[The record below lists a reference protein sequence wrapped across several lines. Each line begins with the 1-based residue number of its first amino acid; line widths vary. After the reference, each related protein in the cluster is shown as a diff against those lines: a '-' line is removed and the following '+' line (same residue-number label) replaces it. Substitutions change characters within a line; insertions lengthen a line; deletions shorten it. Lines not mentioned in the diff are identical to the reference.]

1 MKTWV
6 KQEEQ
11 VNAFFLSGPL
21 LVLLHFSISGH
32 IFRSLDTVDNP
43 KCRFSFFRTALNMLL
58 TRHRVISPAGVGAD
72 VPARVEASI
81 QTVHHM
87 ADTALQ
93 VVDCRNALG
102 LSLVPGEMPLFPPG
116 YVLFWRSCATS
127 CRSHGGQWSGCSVL
141 QKMKGTGS
149 SLRHNSLKT
158 LRPQPQERIVGMD
171 AAP

>member
-21 LVLLHFSISGH
+21 LVLLHFSILGH

-43 KCRFSFFRTALNMLL
+43 KCRFSLFRTALNMLL
-58 TRHRVISPAGVGAD
+58 TRHRVISPAGVGTD

-102 LSLVPGEMPLFPPG
+102 LSLVPGERCPFFLQDMCCFG
-116 YVLFWRSCATS
+116 GVVLPA
-127 CRSHGGQWSGCSVL
+127 
-141 QKMKGTGS
+141 
-149 SLRHNSLKT
+149 
-158 LRPQPQERIVGMD
+158 VGVMGD
-171 AAP
+171 SDQAAVYYRRWKEQGLLWDTTA